1 MEHSSLHCRILWNE
15 NGTTP
20 HTGKDGLPH
29 TLPGDVTMLLAVR
42 NEGGLKDKSADLV
55 LPLKLGPT
63 LLLVLNSKIQPYMF
77 TLDVGMVEGV

>member
-1 MEHSSLHCRILWNE
+1 MEYSMLHCRILWNG

-29 TLPGDVTMLLAVR
+29 TLLGDVTMLLAVR
-42 NEGGLKDKSADLV
+42 SEGGHEDKPADLV
-55 LPLKLGPT
+55 LLLKLGPP
-63 LLLVLNSKIQPYMF
+63 LLLFLNSKLQLYMF